1 MDPQNNAESA
11 PLPDP
16 PAENQPALDAMT
28 QLMQA
33 MATLANVSMM
43 QLANNL
49 SKAKA
54 VQKPSPFKEDQGSDT
69 QQFLAAFT
77 MWAMAQGTA
86 LNTVNQ
92 HGEAVDRCD
101 MDWIHAALSYLQDD
115 AAVSAS
121 PAMEEFAVGRVP
133 FDNRWNHFRE
143 QFKAGFKTVDE
154 AVNAKEKLRTLW
166 QDTSTIPEYAALFK
180 ELMARTGYSM
190 SNLQD

>member
-1 MDPQNNAESA
+1 MDPQNNAEGA

-16 PAENQPALDAMT
+16 PAKNQPALDAMT
-28 QLMQA
+28 QLVQA

-54 VQKPSPFKEDQGSDT
+54 VQKPSPFKGDQGSDT
-69 QQFLAAFT
+69 QQFLAAFI

-101 MDWIHAALSYLQDD
+101 MDWIHTALSYLQDD
-115 AAVSAS
+115 AAVSAF

-133 FDNRWNHFRE
+133 FDNRWNHFWE

-154 AVNAKEKLRTLW
+154 AVNANEKLRTLW
-166 QDTSTIPEYAALFK
+166 QDTSTIPEYTALFK